1 MYSGPLIADD
11 LSVFIAFVLGPIVY
25 VFSLRIY
32 RGLGLSRT
40 PSLRLSLRARR
51 RGSRARS
58 GEPGPRLSRTTSTA
72 SAARRGW

>member
-32 RGLGLSRT
+32 RGLGLLSHAIAEAIA
-40 PSLRLSLRARR
+40 PSPAAGVTSPLRGARPPALEDNLDSI
-51 RGSRARS
+51 G
-58 GEPGPRLSRTTSTA
+58 G
-72 SAARRGW
+72 